1 MSPFGPPSPS
11 RADNPRRHPTRVP
24 RRRTAAAV
32 ATLAAMAFAVSACG
46 SADSGT
52 STPTHEDHDT
62 AALAAGATWLQTQ
75 VVDGAVHNDQYDFD
89 DYGLAVDIA
98 LALDGVHQQP
108 DTVAAVSDNLAH
120 HLDAYIA
127 PGFGTLTSAGST
139 AKALVLAEATG
150 ADPTTFGGTDLVG
163 RLEGTVADD
172 APVRGRIQ
180 DELDPKEKSAADY
193 ANVVGQAY
201 AVTGLVA
208 ADSDEADAAT
218 RFLLAQQCKDGFF
231 RLNFT
236 KDAGAA
242 DQTCDGDPSSAPD
255 LDATAFAVRAL
266 STVKDDPEAAAHVK
280 SAVTWLQGQQA
291 ADGSFGGGTGTEAP
305 NSNSTGL
312 AGWVLG
318 ETGDTAAAEKA
329 ATWVH
334 EHQAAEGGACRPHD
348 PADVGAIAYD
358 DAALAGVRKAAIS
371 AKTADQFRRATAQA
385 LPALRWL
392 PAASASSTG
401 AQGSC

>member
-1 MSPFGPPSPS
+1 MF
-11 RADNPRRHPTRVP
+11 
-24 RRRTAAAV
+24 RRRTPAAV
-32 ATLAAMAFAVSACG
+32 AALTAIAFVVSGCG
-46 SADSGT
+46 SSDSGT
-52 STPTHEDHDT
+52 SSSAPDKHDT

-89 DYGLAVDIA
+89 DYGLAADIA
-98 LALDGVHQQP
+98 LALNAVHEQP
-108 DTVAAVSDNLAH
+108 DTVAAVSDSLAH

-127 PGFGTLTSAGST
+127 PGYGTLTSAGST
-139 AKALVLAEATG
+139 AKALVLAQATG
-150 ADPTTFGGTDLVG
+150 ADPTSFGGTDLVA
-163 RLEGTVADD
+163 RLESTVAKD

-180 DELDPKEKSAADY
+180 DELDRKEKSAADY

-208 ADSDEADAAT
+208 AKSDEADAAT
-218 RFLLAQQCKDGFF
+218 QFLLAQQCKDGFF

-236 KDAGAA
+236 KDATAA

-266 STVKDDPEAAAHVK
+266 STVKDDPEAAAQVK

-291 ADGSFGGGTGTEAP
+291 ADGSFGGGTGTAAP

-318 ETGDTAAAEKA
+318 DNGDIAAAEKTA
-329 ATWVH
+329 AWVH
-334 EHQAAEGGACRPHD
+334 QHQTTKSGACRPHD

-401 AQGSC
+401 EQGSC